1 MPLPPVKKIAL
12 SVSLALVSMAS
23 TALAQ
28 NAPRVQLDIAT
39 KLDESLITDSDAA
52 SIVTAD
58 RIEGNPED
66 ELHLI
71 GNAEVRRGG
80 AVLRGDKITYNHER
94 DEVRAEGSAELSR
107 AGASF
112 SGPSMTFQLTSR
124 SGSMQQAEW
133 EYAPRNLRGCAK
145 NVQFLSGDKTTFE
158 EVKFTTCSRDEED
171 WYIRLKELEIDEY
184 DKSASGRSAVL
195 HFKGVPVVGTPWFA
209 FPINKERRTGF
220 LTPSYGMSSTRGIE
234 FAVPY
239 YFNLAP
245 NYDYTLTPRLM
256 VKRGIMLE
264 NEVRVLQND
273 FSATVNADY
282 LPSDRV
288 YDDDRY
294 SFHVQSSYVK
304 DKFSASIDYNK
315 VSDDDYITDFSG
327 NIRESSEAVLPQN
340 YELAYTEK
348 FWNTSLRVMKN
359 QTLITEG
366 GSTVVP
372 YEKVPQFVFNAY
384 RADWNG
390 FELDGTVDVTRF
402 SHPDRL
408 GGSRLVVDQQ
418 VSYPVRGA
426 GWFVVPKGRLLGTW
440 YQLDDLERDSSGHY
454 TDKSPSR
461 FIPTFSF
468 DSGLVFER
476 DSTWFGR
483 DAFQTFEP
491 RIFYAYAP
499 YRDQSDIPVFD
510 TTIADLNF
518 TTLFSENIF
527 SGYDRVSE
535 ANQLSIVMST
545 RYIDKSSGL
554 ELFRASLGQRQYFSD
569 QRVNFLNSRSE
580 EEYFGTSEGS
590 ALRNDV
596 RSDLLASVGA
606 RLTRTIASSATAQYS
621 SSLNR
626 LVKVNAGVRWTPQNM
641 SIVGLSYRYNYAPE
655 NPDDNIKQI
664 DFAMQWPLTERLYA
678 LFRYNYSLYKNKPI
692 EVIGGFEY
700 LHNCWTLRFAAQRYT
715 TASNEQESNFF
726 LQLELNG
733 LGSIGTSPIAELRR
747 NIKGYQTREAMPGPS
762 GIYDYYK

>member
-94 DEVRAEGSAELSR
+94 DEVTAEGSAELSR

-220 LTPSYGMSSTRGIE
+220 LTPSYGMSSTRGVE

-256 VKRGIMLE
+256 VKRGVMLE

-461 FIPTFSF
+461 FIPTFSL

>member
-1 MPLPPVKKIAL
+1 MPLPPVKKIVL

-28 NAPRVQLDIAT
+28 NATRVQLDIAT
-39 KLDESLITDSDAA
+39 KLDESLIADSDAA

-66 ELHLI
+66 ELMLI

-94 DEVRAEGSAELSR
+94 DEVTAEGGAELSR

-145 NVQFLSGDKTTFE
+145 NVRFLSGDKTTFE

-209 FPINKERRTGF
+209 FPINKERRSGF
-220 LTPSYGMSSTRGIE
+220 LTPSYGMSSTRGVE

-245 NYDYTLTPRLM
+245 NYDYTLTPRFM
-256 VKRGIMLE
+256 VKRGVMFE

-294 SFHVQSSYVK
+294 SFRVQSNYVK

-348 FWNTSLRVMKN
+348 FWNTSVRVTKN

-408 GGSRLVVDQQ
+408 GGSRLVLDQQ

-440 YQLDDLERDSSGHY
+440 YQLDDLERDASGHY
-454 TDKSPSR
+454 TNKSPSR
-461 FIPTFSF
+461 FIPTFSL

-483 DAFQTFEP
+483 DAFQTLEP
-491 RIFYAYAP
+491 RVFYAYAP

-626 LVKVNAGVRWTPQNM
+626 LVKVNAGIRWAPQNM

-655 NPDDNIKQI
+655 NPDDNIKQL

>member
-1 MPLPPVKKIAL
+1 
-12 SVSLALVSMAS
+12 MAS

-94 DEVRAEGSAELSR
+94 DEVTAEGSAELSR

-220 LTPSYGMSSTRGIE
+220 LTPSYGMSSTRGVE

-256 VKRGIMLE
+256 VKRGVMLE

-461 FIPTFSF
+461 FIPTFSL